1 MEPLINIT
9 TIPIRYELKIQHAKL
24 EYSSDKAEVEISRN
38 KGGLKIKSHPIRL
51 SIDSSETYNSIRPNS
66 MGAIIRGAAQKGE
79 NAVYN
84 ATASMAQEGRLML
97 NAKVGS
103 DALSQIFKQ
112 RAEPV
117 TKEFGLG
124 FIPSVRPDMEWSD
137 PDLTIEYQMDK
148 LNFDLKIANGNFEFI
163 PGDIEVV
170 ITQMP
175 DIKIE
180 YVGGPIYVPPR
191 DDDSMLNVLA

>member
-24 EYSSDKAEVEISRN
+24 EYSSSKAEVEISRD

-51 SIDSSETYNSIRPNS
+51 NIDSKETYNSIRPNT
-66 MGAIIRGAAQKGE
+66 MGAVIRDAAQKGE
-79 NAVYN
+79 NAAYS
-84 ATASMAQEGRLML
+84 ASASLAKEGRLML

-103 DALSQIFKQ
+103 EALSQIFEQ
-112 RAEPV
+112 RAQMPV
-117 TKEFGLG
+117 KEFGIG
-124 FIPSVRPDMEWSD
+124 FIPSVRPEMNWSE

-163 PGDIEVV
+163 PGDIELV

-175 DIKIE
+175 DVKIE
-180 YVGGPIYVPPR
+180 YVGEPLYVPPR
-191 DDDSMLNVLA
+191 KDDNVLDVLA